1 MGDGRW
7 AMGDGNVGGG
17 RQSYNALPPAS
28 DVTIAHRPSPIAY
41 GSRPATKDCRNAAT
55 VLV

>member
-1 MGDGRW
+1 MLDC
-7 AMGDGNVGGG
+7 
-17 RQSYNALPPAS
+17 NATGCVVYDTLATLPYILS
-28 DVTIAHRPSPIAY
+28 DDSRLPTSDY